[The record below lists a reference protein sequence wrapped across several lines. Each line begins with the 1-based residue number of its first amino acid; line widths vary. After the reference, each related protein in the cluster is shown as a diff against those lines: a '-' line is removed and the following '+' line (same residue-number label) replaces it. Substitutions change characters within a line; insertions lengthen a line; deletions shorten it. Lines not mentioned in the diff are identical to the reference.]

1 MAEKNRLEIEV
12 LLDDKASKSL
22 DNIQKKT
29 DAFSDKVKKNFV
41 EIAAKTALVVGSFNM
56 LEKALSTV
64 VEAASRQ
71 EDAVKKL
78 NTQLE
83 INGQYTAELSDYLV
97 RYADELQLTTRFS
110 NDAIIKQEA
119 FAMAMGASAD
129 KARQIVKVSA
139 DMAASLNI
147 DLNAATRNVTK
158 TLGGF
163 AGELGEVIPSLKNLT
178 QEQLRAG
185 EGVNL
190 LATLFAGAAQK
201 DAQTFSGSIDQ
212 LKNAWDDFNKTIGNF
227 LINNPVVKEA
237 ITGLTNGIQQLIKEI
252 NTYTKDQ
259 ARFESEKL
267 IEQLDARVKEI
278 NAKIAALKAGEESG
292 SQQIAFMEEQLQ
304 KINSSIRGYEALTIV
319 KELSAK
325 QQERYNDLL
334 VQQQRLEETI
344 NRMQL
349 ESADSPEN
357 LERINALMEERTALM
372 LMIAEQ
378 KQNII
383 ELDQQQNIID
393 LEAIEIAKQRA
404 EEEKKASDALLATKE
419 LESSIANQAFATA
432 KTIQTSLGNAFASI
446 IDGTMTAK
454 EAMKEFGSQA
464 VATLANFVAQQIVAA
479 TIGKAMTVV
488 LTTMLSGMA
497 ATISAAFAPA
507 AAAVSL
513 ATLGGN
519 AAPAIAGMATTHA
532 TAMALF
538 TPKAMAY
545 GGEGVVTKPT
555 LFLAGENGPEAYNFT
570 PLGNNASSGITIH
583 IGNITIG
590 SKENISDLAEELGF
604 EIERGLRYAR
614 GI

>member
-12 LLDDKASKSL
+12 LLGDKASKSL

-29 DAFSDKVKKNFV
+29 DTFSDKVKKNFV
-41 EIAAKTALVVGSFNM
+41 EIAAKTALVVTAFKTF
-56 LEKALSTV
+56 EKAISSV

-97 RYADELQLTTRFS
+97 RYADELQSTTRFS

-129 KARQIVKVSA
+129 QAKQIVKVSA

-237 ITGLTNGIQQLIKEI
+237 ITGLTNGIQNLIKEI

-278 NAKIAALKAGEESG
+278 NAKIVALKAGEESG

-304 KINSSIRGYEALTIV
+304 KINSSIRGYEALSIV

-325 QQERYNDLL
+325 QQERYNELL

-344 NRMQL
+344 SRMQL

-357 LERINALMEERTALM
+357 LERINALMEDRTALM

-378 KQNII
+378 KQKII
-383 ELDQQQNIID
+383 GIDQQQNIID

-404 EEEKKASDALLATKE
+404 EEEKKAADALLATKE
-419 LESSIANQAFATA
+419 LESSIANQALATA
-432 KTIQTSLGNAFASI
+432 KTIQTSLGNAFARI

-464 VATLANFVAQQIVAA
+464 VATLANFIAQQVVAA

-545 GGEGVVTKPT
+545 GGEGVVNKPT
-555 LFLAGENGPEAYNFT
+555 LFLAGENGPESYNFT
-570 PLGNNASSGITIH
+570 PLDNSSSSGIIVH

>member
-41 EIAAKTALVVGSFNM
+41 EIAAKTALVITAFKTF
-56 LEKALSTV
+56 EKAISSV

-83 INGQYTAELSDYLV
+83 INGQYTAELSDYLI
-97 RYADELQLTTRFS
+97 RYADELQSTTRFS

-129 KARQIVKVSA
+129 QAKQIVKVSA

-267 IEQLDARVKEI
+267 IKQLDARVKEI

-304 KINSSIRGYEALTIV
+304 KINSSIRGYEALSIV

-325 QQERYNDLL
+325 QQERYNELL

-344 NRMQL
+344 SRMQL

-357 LERINALMEERTALM
+357 LERINALMEDRTALM

-378 KQNII
+378 KQKII
-383 ELDQQQNIID
+383 GIDQQQNIID

-404 EEEKKASDALLATKE
+404 EEEKKAADALLATKE
-419 LESSIANQAFATA
+419 LESSIANQALATA
-432 KTIQTSLGNAFASI
+432 KTIQTSLGNAFARI

-464 VATLANFVAQQIVAA
+464 VATLANFVAQQVVAA
-479 TIGKAMTVV
+479 TIGKAMTVM

-497 ATISAAFAPA
+497 ATISAAFGPA

-513 ATLGGN
+513 ATLGAN
-519 AAPAIAGMATTHA
+519 AAPAIAGIATTHA